1 MNTIITSSLTHTLT
15 HSSIMCVFEY
25 ECETSTYKQSEMIRV
40 EKLMNA
46 LVGWMV
52 LTAVCIRIRIQIRI
66 LMKSFAQER
75 VNEREG
81 GVDI

>member
-1 MNTIITSSLTHTLT
+1 MNTIITSSLTHSLT
-15 HSSIMCVFEY
+15 QSSVMCEC
-25 ECETSTYKQSEMIRV
+25 ECETSTYKQRGMNRV

-52 LTAVCIRIRIQIRI
+52 LTACKRIRIRM

-75 VNEREG
+75 KDERTGDSSKSEL
-81 GVDI
+81 